1 MGDGQSKSQST
12 SQSKLQSN
20 PSHAYKLVPSDG
32 NARTIILVNTF
43 AWMSAQ
49 QICAEV
55 HSSGCECFDYHA
67 ILRAV
72 NQNDDL
78 VADAEKKAHAM
89 LQDSISK
96 SSAKVIVVVGTS
108 MLGRITPHYSFWL
121 KMNDAELE
129 AEYRQAMEDQV
140 QAVLNNVQRIK
151 NVINTWP
158 VNKVGQGLIQYG
170 LDVDLKTSYKSFVK
184 TYKAMTFLANYSD
197 EYKRGGTLTKKEIIA
212 AIHAICRVNT

>member
-1 MGDGQSKSQST
+1 MSQSM
-12 SQSKLQSN
+12 SQRK

-32 NARTIILVNTF
+32 DIRTIILVNTF
-43 AWMSAQ
+43 AWASAR

-55 HSSGCECFDYHA
+55 HSQGCECFDYQA
-67 ILRAV
+67 ILQALK
-72 NQNDDL
+72 QNDEL
-78 VADAEKKAHAM
+78 VADAEKKAHAV
-89 LQDSISK
+89 LQDLISR
-96 SSAKVIVVVGTS
+96 SNAKVIVVVGTS
-108 MLGRITPHYSFWL
+108 MLGRLTPHYTFWV
-121 KMNDAELE
+121 KMNAVELE
-129 AEYRQAMEDQV
+129 MEYRQALEDQV
-140 QAVLNNVQRIK
+140 EVALNNAQRIK
-151 NVINTWP
+151 NAINTWP